1 MKLRVDEIEVHDKRV
16 FLRVD
21 FNVPLKDGVIQDNT
35 RIVKA
40 LDTIKYLISNGAK
53 LVIASHLGRPKGEVK
68 PELSLKPVSEE
79 LSRLLKKEVIFL
91 GEVIGDKVDAVKR
104 ELKPEEIILLENVR
118 FIAGETKNDENFS
131 KELAKD
137 IDIYVND
144 AFGAS
149 HRAHSSVVGIASFVK
164 VAAMGF
170 LIAKEIE
177 YLSMATE
184 NPQKPY
190 VAILGGAKVK
200 DKIPVIENLL
210 DKVNTLL
217 IGGGMSYT
225 FLKALGYKIGKSLFD
240 SEHFEE
246 AKTLMEKAKEKGV
259 KMLFPVDHICV
270 KEIRE
275 DADIKVFEQ
284 NIEDDYIGVDIGEKT
299 INSYKEEISRAKL
312 VVWNG
317 PMGVFEIDKFSKG
330 TTEIAKALAEGDLI
344 SIIGGGDSVSAVKKA
359 GVSDRITHIS
369 TGGGAS
375 LEFLSGK
382 ILPGIDCLSDKEGK

>member
-1 MKLRVDEIEVHDKRV
+1 MKLRVDEIDVKDKRV

-21 FNVPLKDGVIQDNT
+21 FNVPLKDGIIQDNT

-40 LDTIKYLISNGAK
+40 LDTIKYLISQGAR
-53 LVIASHLGRPKGEVK
+53 LIVASHLGRPKGEVK
-68 PELSLKPVSEE
+68 PELSLKPVAAE
-79 LSRLLKKEVIFL
+79 LSRLLNKEVIFP
-91 GEVIGDKVDAVKR
+91 GEVIGEKVEKIKK
-104 ELKPEEIILLENVR
+104 ELKSGEIMLLENVR
-118 FIAGETKNDENFS
+118 FIPGETKNDENFS

-137 IDIYVND
+137 VDVYVND

-164 VAAMGF
+164 TAAMGF

-184 NPQKPY
+184 NPKKPY
-190 VAILGGAKVK
+190 IAILGGAKVK
-200 DKIPVIENLL
+200 SKIPVIENLL
-210 DKVNTLL
+210 DKVDVLL

-240 SEHFEE
+240 QEHFEE
-246 AKTLMEKAKEKGV
+246 AKGLIEKAKEMGV
-259 KMLFPVDHICV
+259 KMLFPQDHVCA
-270 KEIRE
+270 KEIKE
-275 DADIKVFEQ
+275 DAEVKVFEKD
-284 NIEDDYIGVDIGEKT
+284 IENDYIGVDIGEKT
-299 INSYKEEISRAKL
+299 INSYKEEISKAKL

-330 TTEIAKALAEGDLI
+330 TTEIAKAVAEGDFI

-359 GVSDRITHIS
+359 GVSDKITHIS

-382 ILPGIDCLSDKEGK
+382 ALPGIECLSDKEE

>member
-1 MKLRVDEIEVHDKRV
+1 MKLRVDEIDVKDKRV

-21 FNVPLKDGVIQDNT
+21 FNVPLKDGIIQDNT

-40 LDTIKYLISNGAK
+40 LDTIKYLISQGAR
-53 LVIASHLGRPKGEVK
+53 LIVASHLGRPKGEVK
-68 PELSLKPVSEE
+68 PELSLKPVAAE
-79 LSRLLKKEVIFL
+79 LSRQLNKEVIFP
-91 GEVIGDKVDAVKR
+91 GEVIGEKVEKIKK
-104 ELKPEEIILLENVR
+104 ELKSGEIMLLENVR
-118 FIAGETKNDENFS
+118 FIPGETKNDENFS

-137 IDIYVND
+137 VDVYVND

-164 VAAMGF
+164 TAAMGF

-184 NPQKPY
+184 NPKKPY
-190 VAILGGAKVK
+190 IAILGGAKVK
-200 DKIPVIENLL
+200 SKIPVIENLL
-210 DKVNTLL
+210 DKVDVLL

-240 SEHFEE
+240 QEHFEE
-246 AKTLMEKAKEKGV
+246 AKGLIEKAKEMGV
-259 KMLFPVDHICV
+259 KMLFPQDHVCA
-270 KEIRE
+270 KEIKE
-275 DADIKVFEQ
+275 DAEVKVFEKD
-284 NIEDDYIGVDIGEKT
+284 IENDYIGVDIGEKT
-299 INSYKEEISRAKL
+299 INSYKEEISKAKL

-330 TTEIAKALAEGDLI
+330 TTEIAKAVAESDLI

-359 GVSDRITHIS
+359 GVSDKITHIS

-382 ILPGIDCLSDKEGK
+382 ALPGIECLSDKEE

>member
-1 MKLRVDEIEVHDKRV
+1 MKLRVDEVDVKGKRV

-40 LDTIKYLISNGAK
+40 LETINYLISNGAK
-53 LVIASHLGRPKGEVK
+53 LVVASHLGRPKGEVK
-68 PELSLKPVSEE
+68 PELSLKPVVEE
-79 LSRLLKKEVIFL
+79 LSKLLNKKVLFP
-91 GEVIGDKVDAVKR
+91 GEVIGEKVEKVKE
-104 ELKPEEIILLENVR
+104 ELKPGDIMLLENVR

-131 KELAKD
+131 KELAKN

-149 HRAHSSVVGIASFVK
+149 HRAHSSVVGIASFVET
-164 VAAMGF
+164 AAMGF

-184 NPQKPY
+184 NPKKPY
-190 VAILGGAKVK
+190 IAILGGAKVK
-200 DKIPVIENLL
+200 SKIPVIENLL
-210 DKVNTLL
+210 NKVDALL

-225 FLKALGYKIGKSLFD
+225 FLKALGNKIGKSLFD
-240 SEHFEE
+240 QEHFEE
-246 AKTLMEKAKEKGV
+246 AKEIIEKAKEKGV
-259 KMLFPVDHICV
+259 KILFPQDHVCV
-270 KEIRE
+270 KEIKE
-275 DADIKVFEQ
+275 NAEVKIFEKDID
-284 NIEDDYIGVDIGEKT
+284 DDYIGVDIGEKT
-299 INSYKEEISRAKL
+299 VDAYKKEIAKAKL

-317 PMGVFEIDKFSKG
+317 PMGVFELDKFSKG
-330 TTEIAKALAEGDLI
+330 TTEIAKAVAEGDLI

-359 GVSDRITHIS
+359 GVSDKITHIS

-382 ILPGIDCLSDKEGK
+382 ALPGIECLSNKEE